1 MYCSPGLSSSSPQA
15 SSLTSAAWFRPWEW
29 WWGHWYQ
36 YCSGAPA
43 ASAAAAVDG
52 EGSSA
57 AGGGEG
63 SSAAGGGEGSSA
75 AGGGEGSSAA
85 GGGGGSAATA
95 GGGWWGG
102 STASDREYRNK
113 VQGFSFYLFRSQQ
126 AKCTFWQVSHF
137 YT

>member
-1 MYCSPGLSSSSPQA
+1 MYCSPDLSSSSPQA

-43 ASAAAAVDG
+43 ASAAAV
-52 EGSSA
+52 
-57 AGGGEG
+57 
-63 SSAAGGGEGSSA
+63 GGEGSSA

-95 GGGWWGG
+95 GGGGSAATAGG
-102 STASDREYRNK
+102 GR
-113 VQGFSFYLFRSQQ
+113 
-126 AKCTFWQVSHF
+126 
-137 YT
+137 

>member
-1 MYCSPGLSSSSPQA
+1 MYCSPGLSSSFPQA

-43 ASAAAAVDG
+43 ASAAAV
-52 EGSSA
+52 
-57 AGGGEG
+57 
-63 SSAAGGGEGSSA
+63 GGEGSSA

-95 GGGWWGG
+95 GGG
-102 STASDREYRNK
+102 R
-113 VQGFSFYLFRSQQ
+113 
-126 AKCTFWQVSHF
+126 
-137 YT
+137 